1 MVVRPCSGLGGRQT
15 DPLPYDPLS
24 IIFLIDNHGSASS
37 WPNLPRPSRDGCSS
51 YCCSQ
56 RTLLR
61 RAPPIGTALG
71 VRRKKAA
78 RLAPFFTRDHWRL
91 WRHFCVRARGGRAD
105 SLRRRRPYDYFL
117 GNFLRTLAT
126 PEPIKDWS
134 LTSLKEKLIKIG
146 AKVVSHGR
154 LAEVAIPRQMF
165 QEILRLIA
173 ELRPQPPP
181 ALA

>member
-15 DPLPYDPLS
+15 EPLPYDPLS

-51 YCCSQ
+51 YCFSQ

-78 RLAPFFTRDHWRL
+78 RLAPFFPRDHWRL

-117 GNFLRTLAT
+117 FVGVPTQMPGFFGFLCLQREPDGQSLEVSQLIPATTAAEPVGNDETTKTVNAASRPLQ
-126 PEPIKDWS
+126 PI
-134 LTSLKEKLIKIG
+134 
-146 AKVVSHGR
+146 
-154 LAEVAIPRQMF
+154 
-165 QEILRLIA
+165 
-173 ELRPQPPP
+173 
-181 ALA
+181 